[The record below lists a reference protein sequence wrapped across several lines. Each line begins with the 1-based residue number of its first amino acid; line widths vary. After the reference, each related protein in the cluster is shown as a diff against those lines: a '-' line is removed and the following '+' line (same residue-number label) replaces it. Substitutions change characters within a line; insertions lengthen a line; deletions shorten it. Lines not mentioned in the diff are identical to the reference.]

1 METQRHSQNLE
12 EDYIL
17 EYFKDQN
24 EGTFLDLGANDGLT
38 FSNTRAL
45 AMKGFC
51 GCLVE
56 PSPTAFRK
64 LKQLYGGAKKGCFY
78 LYEVALGN
86 HNGPST
92 LHDSGTLL
100 RTGDTS
106 LVSTLIEEEKKRFQ
120 AVLTYEP
127 VVVKTFR
134 WKTFLNRSSL
144 KKFDFVS
151 IDCEGMDLDVLIQ
164 MDLTDVKCLCIEH
177 NGHQT
182 LKQAYTEYCAKFG
195 LTRLLYT
202 SAENLIF
209 AR

>member
-1 METQRHSQNLE
+1 MEP
-12 EDYIL
+12 
-17 EYFKDQN
+17 
-24 EGTFLDLGANDGLT
+24 A
-38 FSNTRAL
+38 
-45 AMKGFC
+45 
-51 GCLVE
+51 
-56 PSPTAFRK
+56 PTAFRK
-64 LKQLYGGAKKGCFY
+64 LKQLYSGAKKGCFY
-78 LYEVALGN
+78 VYERAIGN
-86 HNGPST
+86 HNGPGV

-100 RTGDTS
+100 KTGDTS
-106 LVSTLIEEEKKRFQ
+106 LVSTLVEEEKKRFQ
-120 AVLTYEP
+120 NVLTYDP
-127 VVVKTFR
+127 VNVEVFR

-177 NGHQT
+177 NGHET

>member
-1 METQRHSQNLE
+1 MYSQSAE
-12 EDYIL
+12 EQAIL
-17 EYFKDQN
+17 NYFGDFK
-24 EGTFLDLGANDGLT
+24 GTFLDCGSNDGVT

-45 AMKGFC
+45 AEREWC
-51 GCLVE
+51 GVLVE

-64 LKQLYGGAKKGCFY
+64 LKQLYSGAKKGCFY

-100 RTGDTS
+100 KTGDTS
-106 LVSTLIEEEKKRFQ
+106 LVSTLVEEEKKRFQ
-120 AVLTYEP
+120 AVLSYEP

-134 WKTFLNRSSL
+134 WKTFLNRCSI

-151 IDCEGMDLDVLIQ
+151 IDCEGLDLDILIQ
-164 MDLTDVKCLCIEH
+164 MDLTEVKCLCIEH
-177 NGHQT
+177 NGHQQ
-182 LKQAYTEYCAKFG
+182 LKEAYTEYCAKFG
-195 LTRLLYT
+195 LNKIIYT

>member
-1 METQRHSQNLE
+1 MYSQNAE
-12 EDYIL
+12 EEVIL
-17 EYFKDQN
+17 RYFGDFK
-24 EGTFLDLGANDGLT
+24 GTFIDIGANDGVTL
-38 FSNTRAL
+38 SNTRAL
-45 AMKGFC
+45 AERDWC
-51 GCLVE
+51 GVLVE
-56 PSPTAFRK
+56 PSPTAFRR
-64 LKQLYGGAKKGCFY
+64 LKQLYGSAKKGCFY

-100 RTGDTS
+100 KTGDTS
-106 LVSTLIEEEKKRFQ
+106 LVSTLVEEEKKRFQ

-127 VVVKTFR
+127 VAVKTFR
-134 WKTFLNRSSL
+134 WKTFLNRCSL

-151 IDCEGMDLDVLIQ
+151 IDCEGLDLDILIQ
-164 MDLTDVKCLCIEH
+164 MDLSDVKCLCIEH
-177 NGHQT
+177 NGHEL